1 MSFTGNTPIVDGI
14 QLADANPTKA
24 DTVNYTVTFNQS
36 VTGVDI
42 ADFTLKSTAVTGAN
56 IAAVTGS
63 GASYNVSVNTGKES
77 GTLGLNLVD
86 NDSINNSVLVPL
98 GDIGQGN
105 GNFTGLTYTID
116 KTPPAVSFAPV
127 APDPRNTS
135 VTTIPIT
142 FSEPVTGFN
151 TADLSL
157 TRNGVA
163 VPLTGA
169 TLNSTNNTNW
179 TLDNLTGLTDADG
192 NYQLSL
198 TAAGSGIVD
207 RAGNALNT
215 NASNI
220 WSADFTAPTAASSFS
235 NINAAGGNTYNF
247 TVTYTDNTALNVSTL
262 DSKDI
267 LVAGPDGKTQQ
278 ATLVNFTPLGNG
290 TPRSATYSF
299 VPPGGT
305 WDTADNGIYTV
316 QLQPQQVSDTVGN
329 FDVAGN
335 LGTFTVN
342 IAPAAP
348 APAVTAA
355 PAPAAPAP
363 AITAA
368 PAPVVTVP
376 VFTAP
381 VVTAPV
387 VTAAPAPAAPAP
399 AITAAPAPAA
409 PAPAITAAPAPVVT
423 APVFTAP
430 VVTAP
435 VVTAAP
441 APVVTAAPAPVVTAP
456 VFTAAPTPPTLI
468 VTAATPI
475 VTPIATAAPTPPT
488 PIVTAATPIVTPIAK
503 AAPTPPTP
511 IVTATPTPQPIVTP
525 TPAPTPID
533 TMTPALTS
541 IGTLIDRLTSIAKTA
556 PTATT
561 ATATPMRTLIAMTT
575 RTPVFTA
582 PPTSA
587 RTVSDCPPASMPI
600 RRSTSTPM
608 PVNRD
613 REYDPLTCPQ
623 NNQVNYRSNTP
634 AQIAKPIALSA
645 PNCPSV
651 AGDRDND
658 DFLIGSPKNTN
669 DGNQKSDRVSTIG
682 FSLLGE
688 FCASGTPQRST
699 LNNVQSFGLTT
710 QLQFSHTTLVNT
722 ASQCQIRLI

>member
-387 VTAAPAPAAPAP
+387 VTAAPAP
-399 AITAAPAPAA
+399 
-409 PAPAITAAPAPVVT
+409 
-423 APVFTAP
+423 
-430 VVTAP
+430 
-435 VVTAAP
+435 
-441 APVVTAAPAPVVTAP
+441 VVTAAPAPVVTAP
-456 VFTAAPTPPTLI
+456 VFTAAPTPPTL
-468 VTAATPI
+468 
-475 VTPIATAAPTPPT
+475 
-488 PIVTAATPIVTPIAK
+488 IVTAATPIVTPIAK